1 MSEEYPNL
9 EPNYSKVNDISKR
22 KLYKLYWKDEKTIKE
37 IAKKYNAGER
47 TVSRY
52 LKKHG
57 IPRRPNGMGNV
68 RYVLWQ
74 RNKQFWYE
82 QYWEQ
87 ENTIREL
94 EDKLGVDHQFVS
106 RVMRT
111 KGVPRDTD
119 TSIRW
124 KDKEAG
130 VLEKYK
136 WPDDHP
142 REDPSSESEPTG
154 TMPEDPSPNDYL
166 AETPLYRDK
175 DRLYQL
181 YWGYGLTK
189 EAILARCDCTHK
201 TLNKYFRE
209 FGIPRREFHRHTD
222 WEPHHGIPPK
232 YEWDEHDVPRAAIE
246 EPTTNV
252 EWEKAGGD

>member
-1 MSEEYPNL
+1 MSEEYSNL
-9 EPNYSKVNDISKR
+9 KTERSEFRQLSKS
-22 KLYKLYWKDEKTIKE
+22 KLYELYWIDGLSAPQ
-37 IAKKYNAGER
+37 IADKYGVGES
-47 TVSRY
+47 TVQY
-52 LKKHG
+52 HLQKHG
-57 IPRRPNGMGNV
+57 IPRRLDGTDIKH
-68 RYVLWQ
+68 YVLWQ
-74 RNKQFWYE
+74 RDKHFYYELYWKQG
-82 QYWEQ
+82 
-87 ENTIREL
+87 NTTREL
-94 EDKLGVDHQFVS
+94 EDKLDVHHQFIVK
-106 RVMRT
+106 VMRA

-119 TSIRW
+119 ISIRW
-124 KDKEAG
+124 KDKEVG

-142 REDPSSESEPTG
+142 REDPCSTDEPLG
-154 TMPEDPSPNDYL
+154 SLPENPSPNDYL